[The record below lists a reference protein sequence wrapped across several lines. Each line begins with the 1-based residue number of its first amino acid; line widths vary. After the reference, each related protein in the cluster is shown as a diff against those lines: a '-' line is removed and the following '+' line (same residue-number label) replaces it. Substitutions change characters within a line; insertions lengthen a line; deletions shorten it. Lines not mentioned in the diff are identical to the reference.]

1 MAPLEMDSIFD
12 FLVCVKV
19 QFETKILEVCSNFVQ
34 CCGVV
39 FLK

>member
-19 QFETKILEVCSNFVQ
+19 QFETILEVCSNFVQ